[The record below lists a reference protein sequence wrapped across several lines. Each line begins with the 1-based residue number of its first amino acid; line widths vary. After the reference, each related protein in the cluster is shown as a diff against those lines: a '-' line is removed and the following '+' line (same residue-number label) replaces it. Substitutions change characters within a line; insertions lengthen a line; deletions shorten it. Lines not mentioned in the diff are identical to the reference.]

1 MKKLLALLF
10 ILPLLVLA
18 DRVDD
23 LIKNVPGLE
32 QFPDASAIN
41 VYTDVKIK
49 VNPDFSSEKVI
60 FYIKKILSYE
70 GKKRYSDVIL
80 NYNGDYET
88 LELGKCFTI
97 DKNSQRVEI
106 PANQITDLN
115 DQMSI
120 IYPEFI
126 NSRQRIINFPQIEPG
141 AFVVLEYTLKSSR
154 KEPVSGVEHFQE
166 SNPYL
171 AKSLEIEAPADLP
184 MHYRYPENKG
194 VVFKSS
200 EKKGSKYY
208 SWSIKNSPL
217 IKEENN
223 SPSYLVNGTPVVYSF
238 YQGWKNFAD
247 LKLGKINAYP
257 QNSTI
262 KELAKKITANA
273 NQDDKLLAI
282 YQYMAKEFSLKAS
295 YTSQISFTPQPL
307 EQLLNKKY
315 GSSREMAALFIA
327 LSTAAGVKDVYPA
340 VFLNNRERFYASQT
354 EIAVDDFLSEIVVFN
369 NNIIYLPGNSH
380 LPFAY
385 AGVNEATVIVG
396 RAKDQVVSYSYQH
409 DFLAQNSHAYDFNGS
424 AAQVTIRTLYNG
436 GRNQEHRDRYQ
447 DEPVERRKIWFNNQ
461 AGDNFST
468 IVAGPDFENMELI
481 SAPLGLKYQKNY
493 ADFIT
498 TQQNYRYFPLPS
510 LPVTYITGATRSNAY
525 QVEEEINVK
534 DELIFNLPENLSL
547 LSDKEINREFALKDK
562 KAYYKSTA
570 MLKEK
575 QLIVKREVFVPEMII
590 SAADY
595 PAYHKFIQSLSNP
608 ADNMIFLQK

>member
-1 MKKLLALLF
+1 MKKILALLF

-41 VYTDVKIK
+41 VFTEVKVK
-49 VNPDFSSEKVI
+49 VNPDFSSEKQI

-80 NYNGDYET
+80 NYNGDYEK

-97 DKNSQRVEI
+97 DKNQQRVEI
-106 PANQITDLN
+106 PANQVTDLN

-171 AKSLEIEAPADLP
+171 VKSLEIEAPANLQ
-184 MHYRYPENKG
+184 MQYRYPQNKG
-194 VVFKSS
+194 LVFKSS
-200 EKKGSKYY
+200 EKKGSKIY
-208 SWSIKNSPL
+208 SWSVKNSPL

-223 SPSYLVNGTPVVYSF
+223 SPSYLVSGTPVVYSF
-238 YQGWKNFAD
+238 YQNWQNFAD
-247 LKLGKINAYP
+247 LKLGKINVYP

-262 KELAKKITANA
+262 KDLAAKITANA
-273 NQDDKLLAI
+273 ENKLLAI

-307 EQLLNKKY
+307 EQLLSKKY

-327 LSTAAGVKDVYPA
+327 LSTAVGVKDVYPA
-340 VFLNNRERFYASQT
+340 VLLNNRERFYAYQT

-369 NNIIYLPGNSH
+369 NGQIYQPGNSH
-380 LPFAY
+380 IPFAY
-385 AGVNEATVIVG
+385 GGANEATVIVG
-396 RAKDQVVSYSYQH
+396 RAKDQVVNYQYPH
-409 DFLAQNSHAYDFNGS
+409 DFLAQSYRVYDFAGS
-424 AAQVTIRTLYNG
+424 AAQVKISTLHNG
-436 GRNQEHRDRYQ
+436 GSNQEFRDRYQ
-447 DEPVERRKIWFNNQ
+447 DEPVERRKIWFTNQ
-461 AGDNFST
+461 AGDNLST
-468 IVAGPDFENMELI
+468 IVSGPDFENLDQI
-481 SAPLGLKYQKNY
+481 SAPLELKYQKSY

-498 TQQNYRYFPLPS
+498 TQQNYSYFPLPS
-510 LPVTYITGATRSNAY
+510 LPVTYITGSIRSNAY
-525 QVEEEINVK
+525 QVENEINAK
-534 DELIFNLPENLSL
+534 DELIFNLTENSTL
-547 LSDKEINREFALKDK
+547 LSDKEIKREFSANGK
-562 KAYYKSTA
+562 KAFYKSSA
-570 MLKEK
+570 RLQDK

-590 SAADY
+590 SVQDY
-595 PAYHKFIQSLSNP
+595 PAYHKFMQSLSNP